1 MLLRHRARAALTA
14 TMQLMGEIVE
24 KHLEPLS
31 AAARLLA
38 KAFQD
43 GQKLLIFGNGGSA
56 ADAQHLA
63 AEFVNRFQI
72 ERPPLA
78 AVALTTD
85 TSILTAIGNDYDFS
99 DIFVKQLQALGRPGD
114 VAWGISTSGNSP
126 NVVKAL
132 QAARHLG
139 LHTLV
144 VAGQDGGKMAPLA
157 DIALIVP
164 SNETPRIQ
172 EVQLTMGHI
181 LVDLVDFLLFPERC
195 ELS

>member
-1 MLLRHRARAALTA
+1 MLLRHRAQAAFA
-14 TMQLMGEIVE
+14 VTMQLMAEIID
-24 KHLEPLS
+24 KHLEPLT

-38 KAFQD
+38 RALQD
-43 GQKLLIFGNGGSA
+43 GHKVLIFGNGGSA

-78 AVALTTD
+78 AIALTTD

-99 DIFVKQLQALGRPGD
+99 EIFVKQLQALGRVGD

-132 QAARHLG
+132 QEARQLG
-139 LHTLV
+139 LHTLAV
-144 VAGQDGGKMAPLA
+144 TGRDGGHMAPLA

-164 SNETPRIQ
+164 STETPRIQ

-181 LVDLVDFLLFPERC
+181 LVDLVDFLLFPERFGR
-195 ELS
+195 S